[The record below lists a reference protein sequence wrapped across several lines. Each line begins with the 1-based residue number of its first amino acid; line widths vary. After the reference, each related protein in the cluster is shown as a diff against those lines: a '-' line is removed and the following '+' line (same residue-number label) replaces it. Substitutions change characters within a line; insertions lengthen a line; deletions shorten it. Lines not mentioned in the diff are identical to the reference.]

1 MEILKIIPT
10 LVKFVFDLAIGFV
23 KAIFSV
29 SNAVDSIKENL
40 VAVVF
45 NVPVMVV
52 SIIGIALIVIRIS
65 FKIYDFIVNR
75 W

>member
-10 LVKFVFDLAIGFV
+10 LVKFVFDLVVGLA

-29 SNAVDSIKENL
+29 SNAVDSIKETL
-40 VAVVF
+40 VAAVF
-45 NVPVMVV
+45 NVPVIVV
-52 SIIGIALIVIRIS
+52 SIIGTILIVIRIS

-75 W
+75 